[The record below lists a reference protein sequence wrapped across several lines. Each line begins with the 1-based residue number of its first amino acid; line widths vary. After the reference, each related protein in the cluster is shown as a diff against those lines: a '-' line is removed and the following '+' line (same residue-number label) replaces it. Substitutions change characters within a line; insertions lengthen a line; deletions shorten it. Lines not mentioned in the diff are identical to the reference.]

1 MCLYD
6 VLMMRVLPI
15 AALLMMM
22 ALPAWGGG
30 SEEFDPDQPFRE
42 AVTKNLL
49 RSWLNQALD
58 MLDDHLEITGTL
70 APNEAG
76 GDRRRHLRF
85 KFYPDGKSTSEDSIT
100 AEGWVDRSPD
110 GHLLDLHFRF
120 TLPDPSSQKASQQF
134 DYVL

>member
-6 VLMMRVLPI
+6 VLMTRVLPI

-30 SEEFDPDQPFRE
+30 AEEFDPDQPFRE
-42 AVTKNLL
+42 AATKDLL

-70 APNEAG
+70 APDEAG
-76 GDRRRHLRF
+76 GDRRRQLRF

-110 GHLLDLHFRF
+110 GHLQDLHFRF

-134 DYVL
+134 DHVL